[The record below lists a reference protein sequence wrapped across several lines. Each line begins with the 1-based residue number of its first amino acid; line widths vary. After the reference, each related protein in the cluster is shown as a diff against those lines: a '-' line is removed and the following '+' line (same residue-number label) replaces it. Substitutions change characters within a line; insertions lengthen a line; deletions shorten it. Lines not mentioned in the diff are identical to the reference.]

1 MLATPP
7 VCHRL
12 PCVLHSTQI
21 HLCPAPASNAAASCC
36 QAFIF
41 LVSILIAFALSW
53 HVYSSWIGVA
63 VNTGCAALVAGMGVR
78 EIVTL
83 QPHFQRHRGQMVVFV
98 GTIVLAY
105 W

>member
-1 MLATPP
+1 
-7 VCHRL
+7 
-12 PCVLHSTQI
+12 
-21 HLCPAPASNAAASCC
+21 
-36 QAFIF
+36 
-41 LVSILIAFALSW
+41 VSILIAFALSW
-53 HVYSSWIGVA
+53 HVYSSWIGIA
-63 VNTGCAALVAGMGVR
+63 INTGCAALVAVLGVR